1 MLGSRGEG
9 GYLLNSE
16 GERFMERY
24 APTAKDLA
32 SRDVVSRSMTIEIR
46 EGRGVGP
53 EKDHIY
59 LQLSHLPPEVLHE
72 RLPGISETAAIFS
85 GVDVTKEPI
94 PVLPTVHY
102 NSKKSSIVQYTLLI
116 LLSQWVVFQPSTLAK
131 S

>member
-1 MLGSRGEG
+1 
-9 GYLLNSE
+9 
-16 GERFMERY
+16 MERY

-53 EKDHIY
+53 EKDHIF
-59 LQLSHLPPEVLHE
+59 LQLSHLPAEVLHE

-102 NSKKSSIVQYTLLI
+102 NSKLCKKCFRRGLTCNLYSGWYSNKIH
-116 LLSQWVVFQPSTLAK
+116 W
-131 S
+131 